1 MLSFWNQAAGCS
13 GTGPGCPEG
22 FRYFGVSFEEMCPN
36 RVTYPP
42 LLIKTVMC
50 IRLGSGSLKKNSP
63 FSCVSLHIY
72 MINYCVERLILNHLV
87 LLLTWGC
94 DTCVFVRSHKPISL
108 WCCMCTPC
116 ARWGSDSGRKDCH
129 LSKQEVILH
138 PGTRLAPE
146 STGFSKGLHVRRTF
160 LYRENVHKILSP
172 GHDWEADNFIILPEL
187 LVLPR

>member
-87 LLLTWGC
+87 LLLT
-94 DTCVFVRSHKPISL
+94 
-108 WCCMCTPC
+108 
-116 ARWGSDSGRKDCH
+116 
-129 LSKQEVILH
+129 
-138 PGTRLAPE
+138 
-146 STGFSKGLHVRRTF
+146 
-160 LYRENVHKILSP
+160 
-172 GHDWEADNFIILPEL
+172 
-187 LVLPR
+187 